1 MISETLIDT
10 IIGGIF
16 MNLKQ
21 NQITVEELL
30 RNPQAKAILQKE
42 LPEIMKLSLVKMAGK
57 MTLQQ
62 VLEMN
67 KGYVPSNQ
75 VNRILKQLEQI

>member
-1 MISETLIDT
+1 
-10 IIGGIF
+10 